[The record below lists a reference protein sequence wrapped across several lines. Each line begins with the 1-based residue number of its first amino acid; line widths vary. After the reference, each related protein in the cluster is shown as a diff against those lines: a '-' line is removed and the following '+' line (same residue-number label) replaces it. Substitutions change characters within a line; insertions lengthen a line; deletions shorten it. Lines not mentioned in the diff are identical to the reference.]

1 MLNFTITR
9 DAEFQGATVIFPDGS
24 TRTIGADNPNYQ
36 KVVDGIFPTQTLTDD
51 EVLNLIAPFEAI
63 YKTLTKL
70 SERVSRKGSKLLF
83 DGDVVSGKLGSF
95 IIDLMNEGKEES
107 WKAYIAFM
115 EKLYTNPSET
125 SREHLFYFIEANG
138 LQVTPDGDIVLYKG
152 TEVSGLSSR
161 SGYGIVNGVEV
172 ENGQL
177 QNSLGAVIEIPRNM
191 VDDDRG
197 RTCSVGLHVGA
208 YEYVVGTYRNQW
220 PRLWTVLVNPR
231 DVVAVPHDFKSSK
244 IRVTRYVVV
253 EDNTGNVKHE
263 GLVWEA
269 PKVEAEKPKP
279 QVKLP
284 EGAETR
290 PTIKVDVSK
299 RKVVTP
305 TAGGSRV
312 AEYKKVIQALI
323 DQDPNANLK
332 RYRSKKVTAARR
344 AEFEQAA
351 NELGFKL

>member
-63 YKTLTKL
+63 YKSLTKL
-70 SERVSRKGSKLLF
+70 SERVSRKGNKLLF
-83 DGDVVSGKLGSF
+83 DGDVVSSKLGNF
-95 IIDLMNEGKEES
+95 IIELMNDGKEES

-115 EKLYTNPSET
+115 ERLYTTPSET

-152 TEVSGLSSR
+152 TQESGLSSR
-161 SGYGIVNGVEV
+161 SGYGIVNGVEI
-172 ENGQL
+172 EYGQL
-177 QNSLGAVIEIPRNM
+177 QNALGSVIEIPRTM
-191 VDDDRG
+191 VDDDRSQ
-197 RTCSVGLHVGA
+197 TCSVGLHVGA

-220 PRLWTVLVNPR
+220 PRLWTVIVNPR

-253 EDNTGNVKHE
+253 EDNTKNVKHE

-269 PKVEAEKPKP
+269 PKVEVKAEKPEPKVEEAP
-279 QVKLP
+279 
-284 EGAETR
+284 R
-290 PTIKVDVSK
+290 TIQVDVTK
-299 RKVVTP
+299 RKVVAP

-312 AEYKKVIQALI
+312 EEYKAIITALLKA
-323 DQDPNANLK
+323 DPNANLK

-344 AEFEQAA
+344 DEFKQAA
-351 NELGFKL
+351 NELGYKL

>member
-63 YKTLTKL
+63 YKSLTKL
-70 SERVSRKGSKLLF
+70 SERVSRKGNKLLF
-83 DGDVVSGKLGSF
+83 DGDVVSSKLGNF
-95 IIDLMNEGKEES
+95 IIELMNDGKEES

-115 EKLYTNPSET
+115 ERLYTNPSET

-152 TEVSGLSSR
+152 TQESGLSSR
-161 SGYGIVNGVEV
+161 SGYGIVNGVEI
-172 ENGQL
+172 EYGQL
-177 QNSLGAVIEIPRNM
+177 QNALGSVIEIPRTM
-191 VDDDRG
+191 VDDNRG
-197 RTCSVGLHVGA
+197 ALCSVGLHVGA

-220 PRLWTVLVNPR
+220 PRLWTVIVNPR

-253 EDNTGNVKHE
+253 EDNKSNTKHQ
-263 GLVWEA
+263 GLVWVAPGAVKAPEVKTEA
-269 PKVEAEKPKP
+269 PKAAEKPS
-279 QVKLP
+279 
-284 EGAETR
+284 
-290 PTIKVDVSK
+290 TIQVDVTK
-299 RKVVTP
+299 RKVVAP

-312 AEYKKVIQALI
+312 EEYKKVIQALI

-344 AEFEQAA
+344 SEFEAAA